1 MSRLAD
7 SAETAFFEGDGCCM
21 LRFYPANILHT
32 FSTRFEADGITFRE
46 PDDNMFSFNSP
57 LGACERCEGFGR
69 VMGISEHLVVPDTS
83 KSWAW
88 SCLLWSCENLKKK
101 VEIDRTFLGFIDI
114 FKGFLTKSFLYG
126 TSAIWY
132 NINWKS
138 WIESSEPK
146 RSEVTMLRLFCFHFQ
161 SLFCFAVIR
170 FAFMRLF
177 SLTLTQLSI
186 RLLLLHQS

>member
-1 MSRLAD
+1 M
-7 SAETAFFEGDGCCM
+7 
-21 LRFYPANILHT
+21 
-32 FSTRFEADGITFRE
+32 
-46 PDDNMFSFNSP
+46 
-57 LGACERCEGFGR
+57 
-69 VMGISEHLVVPDTS
+69 
-83 KSWAW
+83 
-88 SCLLWSCENLKKK
+88 KKK

-138 WIESSEPK
+138 WIESSVPK

-161 SLFCFAVIR
+161 SSFCFAIIR

-177 SLTLTQLSI
+177 SLTLTQFSI
-186 RLLLLHQS
+186 RL